1 MFDRRE
7 ILETIRMI
15 QVEHLDIRT
24 ITLGISIKDCSFE
37 DIDAT
42 CDAIY
47 NKIIEKAEN
56 LVEEAKN
63 LEEKYSIPIMNKRI
77 SLTPVADILAPSI
90 KGREKSEAVEYAT
103 KVALA
108 MERAAAK
115 LKIDF
120 IGGYSALVQKGF
132 DYSDEVLIDSIPK
145 ALNSTERVCSSVNV
159 ASTRSGINMD
169 AVLKMAHV
177 IKDAS
182 KLRPVNGAKLVTFAN
197 APSDNPFMAGAFHGH
212 EEGETC
218 INVGISGPGVIRAV
232 LENSQNASFGE
243 LAEIIKRT
251 AFKITRVGELIGREI
266 AKRLNVNFGIIDL
279 SLAPTPFPGDS
290 VANIIEAM
298 GIEKCGAHGTTAA
311 LAMLVDA
318 VKKGGVMAT
327 SYVGGL
333 SGAFI
338 PVSEDSGMVDAVKAK
353 AMSIEKLEALTSVCS
368 VGLDMIVIPE
378 DTPVETIAG
387 IIADECAIGVI
398 NDKTTGV
405 RLIVAG
411 KEGEYIDFGGLM
423 GGAYVMPVN
432 KFSCGKFVRRGGRI
446 PAPIHSVKN

>member
-1 MFDRRE
+1 MLDRRE

-47 NKIIEKAEN
+47 NKIIEKAKN
-56 LVEEAKN
+56 LVEETKN
-63 LEEKYSIPIMNKRI
+63 LEEKYSIPIVNKRI

-90 KGREKSEAVEYAT
+90 KGREKGEAIEYAI

-145 ALNSTERVCSSVNV
+145 ALNSSERVCSSVNV

-169 AVLKMAHV
+169 AVLKMAYV
-177 IKDAS
+177 IKEAS

-232 LENSQNASFGE
+232 LEHSQNVSFGE

-290 VANIIEAM
+290 VANIIEVM

-398 NDKTTGV
+398 NNKTTGV
-405 RLIVAG
+405 RLIVTG

-432 KFSCGKFVRRGGRI
+432 KFSCEKFVRRGGRI